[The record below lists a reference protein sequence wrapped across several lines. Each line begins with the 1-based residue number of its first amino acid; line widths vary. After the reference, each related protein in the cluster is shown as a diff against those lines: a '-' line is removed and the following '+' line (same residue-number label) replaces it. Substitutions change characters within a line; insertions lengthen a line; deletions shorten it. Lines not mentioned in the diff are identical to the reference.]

1 MRAKARK
8 IEQAIQ
14 QLEQR
19 LMRAP
24 TEAEIAQ
31 QLELPLNEYQALL
44 HDAQGVQI
52 VHYEDFT
59 TDADTAPRAIGLE
72 RHAEPRLGHR
82 QSAGFLLAGDFRQAL
97 VHAIDAPPDR
107 EKLLL
112 SLCYEQG
119 LNLKE
124 IGAIMN
130 VTEARVCQLR
140 SQATARIR
148 AKLKEQAWQ
157 DSPGRGRSR
166 RLFSGGHVPH
176 DAPNTPALPAHGEN
190 PATHPRSSVGGTGK
204 A

>member
-1 MRAKARK
+1 MRP
-8 IEQAIQ
+8 
-14 QLEQR
+14 
-19 LMRAP
+19 P
-24 TEAEIAQ
+24 TEAEIAR
-31 QLELPLNEYQALL
+31 QLDIPLGDYQTLL

-59 TDADTAPRAIGLE
+59 IEPDSGSGQADW
-72 RHAEPRLGHR
+72 
-82 QSAGFLLAGDFRQAL
+82 SATLSHGSADGNPLDSLLAGDFRQAL
-97 VHAIDAPPDR
+97 IHAIDALPDR

-157 DSPGRGRSR
+157 E
-166 RLFSGGHVPH
+166 
-176 DAPNTPALPAHGEN
+176 LPREGQIAQ
-190 PATHPRSSVGGTGK
+190 VI
-204 A
+204 